1 VEIEN
6 AYNPDLA
13 VGALFQNPALAVG
26 DTRIWA
32 AGADPNLL
40 INLLPVASVNHR
52 HSKDVVFD
60 CVNNSVVAIPD
71 AVTGPVC

>member
-6 AYNPDLA
+6 IYNPDLA
-13 VGALFQNPALAVG
+13 VGALG

-32 AGADPNLL
+32 AGTDPNLL

-52 HSKDVVFD
+52 YSKDIVFD
-60 CVNNSVVAIPD
+60 CVNNSVVAVPD